1 MADYVKLY
9 HDATDEQLVRNVAE
23 FLGDGAI
30 VILPTDSVYSLACDI
45 QNERALEKMARIKGL
60 KLKEADFSILCDDLS
75 LLSDYCKPFSNQV
88 FKLLKRNL
96 PGPFTFILEANS
108 NIPKIFKK
116 NRKTVGIR
124 IPDNNI
130 SRQIVSALGRPV
142 IVTSVKDDDE
152 IIEYTTDP
160 ELIAERYE
168 NQVDIVVDGGVGSN
182 QPSTVV
188 DCTGSEIEIIR
199 QGAGDLIL

>member
-9 HDATDEQLVRNVAE
+9 HDATDEQLVGNVAE

-168 NQVDIVVDGGVGSN
+168 NQVDMVVDGGVGSN

-199 QGAGDLIL
+199 QGAGDLLL

>member
-9 HDATDEQLVRNVAE
+9 QDATDAQLVRNVAE

-60 KLKEADFSILCDDLS
+60 KLKEAEFSILCDDLS
-75 LLSDYCKPFSNQV
+75 LLSDYCKPLNNHV

-142 IVTSVKDDDE
+142 IVTSVKDDDQ
-152 IIEYTTDP
+152 ILEYTTDP

-168 NQVDIVVDGGVGSN
+168 NQVDMVVDGGFGSN
-182 QPSTVV
+182 LPSTVV
-188 DCTGSEIEIIR
+188 DCTGPEIEIIR

>member
-1 MADYVKLY
+1 MSDYIKLY
-9 HDATDEQLVRNVAE
+9 QEATDRKLVRNVAE
-23 FLGDGAI
+23 ILEEGAI

-45 QNERALEKMARIKGL
+45 NNEKALEKMARIRGL
-60 KLKEADFSILCDDLS
+60 KLKEAEFSIVCEDLS
-75 LLSDYCKPFSNQV
+75 QLSDYCKPLNNQI

-130 SRQIVSALGRPV
+130 TRLIVEELGRPL
-142 IVTSVKDDDE
+142 IVTSVKDDDK

-160 ELIAERYE
+160 ELILERYE
-168 NQVDIVVDGGVGSN
+168 SQVDMVVDGGLGHN
-182 QPSTVV
+182 EPSTVV
-188 DCTGSEIEIIR
+188 DCTSGDVEILREGI
-199 QGAGDLIL
+199 GELKL